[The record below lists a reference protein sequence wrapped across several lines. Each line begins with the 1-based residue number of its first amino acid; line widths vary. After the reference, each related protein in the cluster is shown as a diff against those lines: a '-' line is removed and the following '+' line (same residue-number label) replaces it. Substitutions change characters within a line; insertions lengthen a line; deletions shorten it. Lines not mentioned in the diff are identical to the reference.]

1 MNNNDYDEI
10 PYTKHIYKQT
20 QPDNLATIATVFGMQ
35 PPSVATC
42 RVLELGCASGINLLA
57 MAQAIPQGEFWGI
70 DLSAPQIREG
80 QNNIQQL
87 KLHNITLQ
95 QMDIMAIDSQFG
107 QFDYIIVHG
116 VYSWVS
122 PAVRAKIL
130 QVCHHHLHPQGVAY
144 VSYNIYPGWH
154 VDAMLRKILLYHVQP
169 LKEPSEKLAA
179 AKTLLRFLIASIKHK
194 YDTYSLSLRK
204 ELTRIEQLEN
214 NYFFHEYLEP
224 YNEAVFFHEFIE
236 QAQQYGLQYLAD
248 TKTLFTAIEAF
259 IPQTEIP
266 SLNLIEKEQYVDF
279 LHNNSFRETLLCHQ
293 AVMLNRNL
301 VSDSLNDF
309 YIAAP
314 LKLTTSHLLNNS
326 LDLEQPE
333 KLESNLSEQFETLS
347 GRMVLS
353 VSSPLLKVICWCLGE
368 IWPQNLSFEDLLQRA
383 YQLLIKIDS
392 ENYQTILS
400 PPQVQEVKTMLLEF
414 YLKDIVELS
423 RYPPQ
428 FTLHISQFPL
438 ASPIAR
444 LQSQHG
450 NLVTNLRYEVFK
462 LNLATREILKH
473 LDGTHDQDFLLAMIK
488 QTIVEGKLLLYQ
500 DEDRKALTEI
510 KPSELDLYLSAQ
522 IAEILQDLANKAYL
536 LA

>member
-20 QPDNLATIATVFGMQ
+20 QPDNLATIATLFGMQ

-154 VDAMLRKILLYHVQP
+154 VDAMLRKMLLYHVQP

-204 ELTRIEQLEN
+204 E
-214 NYFFHEYLEP
+214 
-224 YNEAVFFHEFIE
+224 
-236 QAQQYGLQYLAD
+236 
-248 TKTLFTAIEAF
+248 
-259 IPQTEIP
+259 
-266 SLNLIEKEQYVDF
+266 
-279 LHNNSFRETLLCHQ
+279 
-293 AVMLNRNL
+293 
-301 VSDSLNDF
+301 
-309 YIAAP
+309 
-314 LKLTTSHLLNNS
+314 
-326 LDLEQPE
+326 
-333 KLESNLSEQFETLS
+333 
-347 GRMVLS
+347 
-353 VSSPLLKVICWCLGE
+353 
-368 IWPQNLSFEDLLQRA
+368 
-383 YQLLIKIDS
+383 
-392 ENYQTILS
+392 
-400 PPQVQEVKTMLLEF
+400 
-414 YLKDIVELS
+414 
-423 RYPPQ
+423 
-428 FTLHISQFPL
+428 
-438 ASPIAR
+438 
-444 LQSQHG
+444 
-450 NLVTNLRYEVFK
+450 
-462 LNLATREILKH
+462 
-473 LDGTHDQDFLLAMIK
+473 
-488 QTIVEGKLLLYQ
+488 
-500 DEDRKALTEI
+500 
-510 KPSELDLYLSAQ
+510 
-522 IAEILQDLANKAYL
+522 
-536 LA
+536 

>member
-1 MNNNDYDEI
+1 
-10 PYTKHIYKQT
+10 
-20 QPDNLATIATVFGMQ
+20 V
-35 PPSVATC
+35 
-42 RVLELGCASGINLLA
+42 
-57 MAQAIPQGEFWGI
+57 
-70 DLSAPQIREG
+70 
-80 QNNIQQL
+80 
-87 KLHNITLQ
+87 
-95 QMDIMAIDSQFG
+95 
-107 QFDYIIVHG
+107 
-116 VYSWVS
+116 
-122 PAVRAKIL
+122 
-130 QVCHHHLHPQGVAY
+130 
-144 VSYNIYPGWH
+144 
-154 VDAMLRKILLYHVQP
+154 
-169 LKEPSEKLAA
+169 
-179 AKTLLRFLIASIKHK
+179 
-194 YDTYSLSLRK
+194 
-204 ELTRIEQLEN
+204 
-214 NYFFHEYLEP
+214 
-224 YNEAVFFHEFIE
+224 
-236 QAQQYGLQYLAD
+236 
-248 TKTLFTAIEAF
+248 
-259 IPQTEIP
+259 
-266 SLNLIEKEQYVDF
+266 
-279 LHNNSFRETLLCHQ
+279 
-293 AVMLNRNL
+293 
-301 VSDSLNDF
+301 NDF

-353 VSSPLLKVICWCLGE
+353 VSSPLLKVICWYLGE
-368 IWPQNLSFEDLLQRA
+368 IWPQNLSFADLLQRA

-392 ENYQTILS
+392 EKYQAILS

-438 ASPIAR
+438 ANPIAR
-444 LQSQHG
+444 LQSQQG

-473 LDGTHDQDFLLAMIK
+473 LDGTHDRDFLLARIK

-510 KPSELDLYLSAQ
+510 KPSELDSYLSAQ

>member
-1 MNNNDYDEI
+1 
-10 PYTKHIYKQT
+10 
-20 QPDNLATIATVFGMQ
+20 
-35 PPSVATC
+35 
-42 RVLELGCASGINLLA
+42 
-57 MAQAIPQGEFWGI
+57 MAQAIPQGEFFGV
-70 DLSAPQIREG
+70 DLSAQQIREG
-80 QNNIQQL
+80 QENIQQL

-95 QMDIMAIDSQFG
+95 QMDIMAIDSQLG
-107 QFDYIIVHG
+107 QFDYIIAHG

-144 VSYNIYPGWH
+144 ISYNVYPGWH
-154 VDAMLRKILLYHVQP
+154 VDAMLRKMLLYHLQP
-169 LKEPSEKLAA
+169 LKEPPEKLSA

-194 YDTYSLSLRK
+194 YDTYSLSLKK
-204 ELTRIEQLEN
+204 ELTRIDQLER
-214 NYFFHEYLEP
+214 NYFFHEYLEK

-248 TKTLFTAIEAF
+248 TKTLFTAIAAF

-293 AVMLNRNL
+293 AVTLNRNL
-301 VSDSLNDF
+301 VSDKISDF

-314 LKLTTSHLLNNS
+314 LKLTTGHLLNDS
-326 LDLEQPE
+326 LDTLEQPE
-333 KLESNLSEQFETLS
+333 KLEPNLLSEQFETLS
-347 GRMVLS
+347 GRIVLS
-353 VSSPLLKVICWCLGE
+353 VSSPLLKVICWYLGK
-368 IWPQNLSFEDLLQRA
+368 IWPQSLSFEDLLQQA

-392 ENYQTILS
+392 NKYQAILS
-400 PPQVQEVKTMLLEF
+400 PPHLQEVKTMLLEF

-428 FTLHISQFPL
+428 FTLHLSQFPL

-444 LQSQHG
+444 LQSQQG
-450 NLVTNLRYEVFK
+450 NQVTNLRYEVFK

-473 LDGTHDQDFLLAMIK
+473 LDGTHDRDFLLERMK
-488 QTIVEGKLLLYQ
+488 KTIAEGKLLLYQ
-500 DEDRKALTEI
+500 DENRKALTEI
-510 KPSELDLYLSAQ
+510 EPSELDSHLSDQ
-522 IAEILQDLANKAYL
+522 ITEILQNLAKKSYL